1 MNLFSIGDIENL
13 TQIKAHTLRIWEQ
26 RHGLCIGK
34 RRESRHRFY
43 DGDDLKQILHIALLY
58 KKGKK
63 ISHISKLSKEE
74 IRLSALSLSDNSDKF
89 EVYITRLI
97 ETSIDMDPIGFV
109 TVVNDAITHT
119 GMETAVLEIIFPFF
133 KKIGML
139 WLTGHAMPAQEHFAS
154 SIITQKIISET
165 DKLPFNPH
173 PQTTRRVLLFTPVG
187 EYHEMPLLFMKFL
200 LKKNGIPHTY
210 MGKSIEFN
218 TLLEYS
224 SKQEV
229 TELFFVLITNL
240 THTSLDNYLKQLS
253 NYFPNKKISCTGYS
267 CSSNTGIQPGIN
279 VIKNTDEVLAFAS
292 IRY

>member
-109 TVVNDAITHT
+109 AVVNEAITHT
-119 GMETAVLEIIFPFF
+119 GMETAVMEIIFPFL

-165 DKLPFNPH
+165 DKLPFNTH
-173 PQTTRRVLLFTPVG
+173 PQTKRRVLLFTPVG

-200 LKKNGIPHTY
+200 LKKNNIPHTY
-210 MGKSIEFN
+210 MGKSIEIN
-218 TLLEYS
+218 TLLEYC
-224 SKQEV
+224 SKQDV

-240 THTSLDNYLKQLS
+240 THTSLNNYIKQLL
-253 NYFPNKKISCTGYS
+253 NYFPNKKISCAGYS
-267 CSSNTGIQPGIN
+267 CSSNTDIQPGIN